1 MKNILI
7 VIPTLRM
14 GGAEKSLISLLKVL
28 DPQRVAVDLE
38 AGGVLQAAGL
48 DISGMLARIYG
59 LYEGDTL

>member
-1 MKNILI
+1 MKHILF
-7 VIPTLRM
+7 VIDTLRM

-59 LYEGDTL
+59 LYEGKSL